1 MSLFALSLL
10 IQIALVIHVI
20 KTGSNTLWIW
30 VVLLLPV
37 AGSIAYFVVEIAP
50 AMLQSHTARQVVQ
63 QTTRLVSPGRALRQA
78 ASVAAVTDTVE
89 AKAKLAAA
97 QTARGSYA
105 EAIATCRAGL
115 RGLYEFDAT
124 LLLALAEAQ
133 FKSDDALAASTTLT
147 TLFDKN
153 PEFTSPEGR
162 LLYARALE
170 ASDQLAFAKR
180 EYVSLQ
186 GRYPGLEATV
196 RYAQLLLRLGDSA
209 EANALFDEVVR
220 GADIAPSH
228 VKRAQAEWIGIA
240 RRARGR

>member
-1 MSLFALSLL
+1 MSIFALSLL

-20 KTGSNTLWIW
+20 KTGRNTLWIW
-30 VVLLLPV
+30 VVLLLPI
-37 AGSIAYFVVEIAP
+37 AGPIAYFAVEIAP
-50 AMLQSHTARQVVQ
+50 TLLQSRTARQVAQ
-63 QTTRLVSPGRALRQA
+63 QTTRLVSPRRALREA
-78 ASVAAVTDTVE
+78 TSFAAVTDTVE

-97 QTARGSYA
+97 QTARGSYV
-105 EAIATCRAGL
+105 EAMATCRAGL

-133 FKSDDALAASTTLT
+133 FKSGDALAASTSLR

-162 LLYARALE
+162 LLFARALE
-170 ASDQLAFAKR
+170 ASDQLACAKQ
-180 EYVSLQ
+180 EYAGLL

-209 EANALFDEVVR
+209 KANALFDEVVQ
-220 GADIAPSH
+220 GADIAPPH